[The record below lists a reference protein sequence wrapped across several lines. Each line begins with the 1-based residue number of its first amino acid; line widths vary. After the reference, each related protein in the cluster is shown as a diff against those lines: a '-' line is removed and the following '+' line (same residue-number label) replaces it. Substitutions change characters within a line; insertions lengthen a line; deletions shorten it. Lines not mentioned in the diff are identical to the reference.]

1 METRA
6 QYVLRLKREGK
17 ELTKFSLEIDNF
29 SKNKK
34 KWVNWGQSMELE

>member
-6 QYVLRLKREGK
+6 QYKSRIKREGI

-34 KWVNWGQSMELE
+34 KWRFWGQSMEIE

>member
-6 QYVLRLKREGK
+6 QYRSRLKREGK